1 VARESGGVCPR
12 EQADFAFGVGLRY
25 AFFMHGN
32 EAERSG
38 NSGFFCRVL
47 AVDYGK
53 IRVCVRLLP
62 KFLGLLLGLLRDPR
76 VSTRD
81 KAILGA
87 VVAYVLN
94 PVDLVPDLVPFLGLV
109 DDVYLVALALLR
121 LFLRTGD
128 EVLLEHWQ
136 GPEDLLPLVRR
147 VTKLVVLFLPP
158 PIRRSLL
165 AEVDD

>member
-1 VARESGGVCPR
+1 
-12 EQADFAFGVGLRY
+12 
-25 AFFMHGN
+25 MHPN
-32 EAERSG
+32 ETEKPGKSV
-38 NSGFFCRVL
+38 SFCRVL
-47 AVDYGK
+47 PLDYRK
-53 IRVCVRLLP
+53 VQVFVRLLP
-62 KFLGLLLGLLRDPR
+62 KFVGLLVGLLRDSR
-76 VSTRD
+76 VSARD

-87 VVAYVLN
+87 VVAYVFN

-121 LFLRTGD
+121 LFLRADD

-147 VTKLVVLFLPP
+147 VTQFAMLFLPP

-165 AEVDD
+165 AKVDD